1 MDKQTSLSIWN
12 QLNVRQQKYL
22 SLIYEADQSAEQ
34 FEKAS
39 WKSGRERRP
48 AAVWRWLFYGDINDK
63 PSPFK
68 SRLLNA
74 GLIDQGTG
82 STLEALESR
91 ALIECDGKVP
101 ELYVKATCLC
111 RKVVRVGTDQP
122 VVRATRT
129 LKGMLGKKAW
139 QALILIGEAGKE
151 GFPLDGWRQYTQ
163 GIHLNVWKYL
173 ERQEPPLIQG
183 YDRLYHTVFG
193 VLFYLR
199 NYEKYR
205 AVYPDIEAPEPKSN
219 VNNIVATIKQRR
231 RQIPHLI
238 RTKRGAKG
246 LEETAAEIGPP
257 ITPEI
262 LNQIEEGQVIQPELL
277 DRIVRLDSALK
288 SIA

>member
-1 MDKQTSLSIWN
+1 MDKQTSLSVWK
-12 QLNVRQQKYL
+12 QLNARQQKYL
-22 SLIYEADQSAEQ
+22 ALIYEVDQSAEH

-48 AAVWRWLFYGDINDK
+48 AAVWRWLFYGDINDR
-63 PSPFK
+63 PSPLK

-82 STLEALESR
+82 STLDALESR
-91 ALIECDGKVP
+91 ALIECDGRVP
-101 ELYVKATCLC
+101 ELYVKATRLC
-111 RKVVRVGTDQP
+111 RQVVRVGTDQP
-122 VVRATRT
+122 VVRTTRT
-129 LKGMLGKKAW
+129 PKGMLSKKAW
-139 QALILIGEAGKE
+139 QALLLIGSAGKE
-151 GFPLDGWRQYTQ
+151 GFALDGWSQYTQ
-163 GIHLNVWKYL
+163 GIHLNVWKHL
-173 ERQEPPLIQG
+173 ERHDPPLIKG

-205 AVYPDIEAPEPKSN
+205 AVYPDIEAPEPKNS
-219 VNNIVATIKQRR
+219 VDNIVATIKQRQ

-246 LEETAAEIGPP
+246 IEETATEIGSP

-262 LNQIEEGQVIQPELL
+262 LRQIEEGESHST
-277 DRIVRLDSALK
+277 RTT
-288 SIA
+288 